1 MIQFQENIASQSR
14 VSQIL
19 ELWRNKKQC
28 QANWSINLPLSD
40 FFPFVFVYNK
50 KHLRSGLMCAV
61 NQRNIYKIEYRHD
74 NNINDPSRV
83 PQFG

>member
-40 FFPFVFVYNK
+40 FFPLCIRLQQEAPEEWTHVRSESAQ
-50 KHLRSGLMCAV
+50 HL
-61 NQRNIYKIEYRHD
+61 
-74 NNINDPSRV
+74 
-83 PQFG
+83 